1 MTAHSVLTAP
11 LADHV
16 VIGGRAVPLRT
27 DYRVWILLST
37 ALADERLPAVSKMR
51 LCLSTCYADLPD
63 TVDRGEA
70 YLHALRFYNRLPDTD
85 GAEDTGNAPVRPTPR
100 EPILDFDIDGD
111 RIYAAFYSAY
121 GIDLTTAHLH
131 WWQFLALLVS
141 LPRDCAF
148 MQTVSL
154 RCMDPCE
161 VQNDDARRRLRRA
174 KAQVRIRRD
183 KRDKEVRACRTD
195 P

>member
-1 MTAHSVLTAP
+1 MTARSILTAP

-16 VIGGRAVPLRT
+16 VIDGRTVSLRT

-37 ALADERLPAVSKMR
+37 VLADEGLPAVSKMR
-51 LCLSTCYADLPD
+51 LCLSTCYIDLPD
-63 TVDRGEA
+63 TVDRETA
-70 YLHALRFYNRLPDTD
+70 YLRALRFYNRLPDT
-85 GAEDTGNAPVRPTPR
+85 EDTETAADETVCSAPR
-100 EPILDFDIDGD
+100 EPILDFGIDGD
-111 RIYAAFYSAY
+111 RIYAAFYGAY

-154 RCMDPCE
+154 RCMDPSE

-174 KAQVRIRRD
+174 KAQVRIRRG
-183 KRDKEVRACRTD
+183 KRDKEVRPWQTA